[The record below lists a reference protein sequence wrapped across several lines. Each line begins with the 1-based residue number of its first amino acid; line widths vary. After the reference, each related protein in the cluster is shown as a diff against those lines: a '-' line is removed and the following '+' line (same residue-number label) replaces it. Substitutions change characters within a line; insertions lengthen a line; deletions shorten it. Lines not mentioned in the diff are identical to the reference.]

1 MKSRQ
6 ADYSSPA
13 CRLKPSQSIFHLLL
27 FKVAMRQKHDNYA
40 TKAPIQSEQTSSD
53 KDIKQL
59 INNVLKMKKQL
70 TGSCLKIHSEN
81 RTTPKTIYSKL
92 S

>member
-6 ADYSSPA
+6 ADYSSPV

-53 KDIKQL
+53 KDPKIF
-59 INNVLKMKKQL
+59 IN
-70 TGSCLKIHSEN
+70 SILKI
-81 RTTPKTIYSKL
+81 
-92 S
+92 